1 LASWRPWASRWMAEG
16 RAKAP
21 KQASFKMCK
30 PLRQN
35 AHFDL
40 LGLPGRGPNTS
51 EIHDLR
57 THVENNSFSKCARRR
72 GQRPPLGPPGLKPST
87 KHHGD
92 PRFVLHLERGPKW
105 RRRLSAQISVVIHG
119 LVLRW
124 ASAPNRKT
132 RRTAG
137 LKVAVSMVSLWGPRG
152 PPRGCPESSGSP
164 PGTAK
169 HDGQHVF
176 YEKLQKLSFVKMCTP
191 LQCQAHCGEPGVPPG
206 PRNTTDSMFL

>member
-1 LASWRPWASRWMAEG
+1 MAEG

-21 KQASFKMCK
+21 KQASFKMCT
-30 PLRQN
+30 PLRRN

-124 ASAPNRKT
+124 ASAPNRET

-176 YEKLQKLSFVKMCTP
+176 L
-191 LQCQAHCGEPGVPPG
+191 
-206 PRNTTDSMFL
+206 